1 MPARPADMLA
11 GMAAADGTGPGGP
24 AAAHAVVLVIHGGQS
39 VSLQP
44 TSPAQLAVLRMIP
57 VRGAIRHVAAGS
69 GVAVIRPRLRLR
81 GWNDAQASPVGDI
94 EELLEALPRR
104 YGRVPVVLVGHS
116 LGARAALRA
125 AGHPSVIAAA
135 GLAPWLPAEEPVAQ
149 LAGRRL
155 LLVHGTADRITSP
168 AMTWQYAR
176 AASDFAAVGAIAVAG
191 GDHAMLRR
199 ARLWH
204 GLAAEFTGLAL
215 GVPAR
220 DRALR
225 ELVAAGQPD
234 GAPVTV

>member
-1 MPARPADMLA
+1 MLA
-11 GMAAADGTGPGGP
+11 DMAAAGVTGPGGP
-24 AAAHAVVLVIHGGQS
+24 AAVRAVVIVIHGGQS
-39 VSLQP
+39 ASLRP
-44 TSPAQLAVLRMIP
+44 TSPAQPAVLRMIP
-57 VRGAIRHVAAGS
+57 VSRAIRHMVGAS

-81 GWNDAQASPVGDI
+81 GWNGAQASPVGDVA
-94 EELLEALPRR
+94 ELLEAVPRR
-104 YGRVPVVLVGHS
+104 FGPVPVVLVGHS

-135 GLAPWLPAEEPVAQ
+135 GLAPWLPAGEPTAQ

-155 LLVHGTADRITSP
+155 LLVHGTADTTTSP

-176 AASDFAAVGAIAVAG
+176 DASDFATVGAVAVDG

-204 GLAAEFTGLAL
+204 RLAAEFTSLAL
-215 GVPAR
+215 GVPGR

-225 ELVAAGQPD
+225 QVVAAAQPG
-234 GAPVTV
+234 GAPITL

>member
-1 MPARPADMLA
+1 MLA
-11 GMAAADGTGPGGP
+11 DMAAAGVTGPGGP
-24 AAAHAVVLVIHGGQS
+24 VAARAVVLVIHGGES
-39 VSLQP
+39 VSLRP

-57 VRGAIRHVAAGS
+57 VSRAIRRVAGGS
-69 GVAVIRPRLRLR
+69 EVAVIQPRLRLR
-81 GWNDAQASPVGDI
+81 GWNGAQASPVGDI

-104 YGRVPVVLVGHS
+104 FGPVPVVLVGHS

-125 AGHPSVIAAA
+125 AGHPSVIAVA

-176 AASDFAAVGAIAVAG
+176 EASDFAAVGAIAVDG

-220 DRALR
+220 DDALR
-225 ELVAAGQPD
+225 DVVAAAQPD
-234 GAPVTV
+234 GAPVTL

>member
-1 MPARPADMLA
+1 
-11 GMAAADGTGPGGP
+11 MAAADVTGRGGP
-24 AAAHAVVLVIHGGQS
+24 ATARAVVLVIHGGQS
-39 VSLQP
+39 VSLRP

-57 VRGAIRHVAAGS
+57 VRRAIRRVVGGS

-81 GWNDAQASPVGDI
+81 GWNGAQASPVADI

-125 AGHPSVIAAA
+125 AGHPSVLAAI

-168 AMTWQYAR
+168 AMTWQYACE
-176 AASDFAAVGAIAVAG
+176 ASDFAAVGAIAVHG

-204 GLAAEFTGLAL
+204 GLAAEFAGLAL

-225 ELVAAGQPD
+225 ELVAATAPG
-234 GAPVTV
+234 GAPVTL

>member
-1 MPARPADMLA
+1 
-11 GMAAADGTGPGGP
+11 MAAADVTGRGGP
-24 AAAHAVVLVIHGGQS
+24 ATARAVVLVIHGGQS
-39 VSLQP
+39 VSLRP

-57 VRGAIRHVAAGS
+57 VRRAIRRVVGGS
-69 GVAVIRPRLRLR
+69 GVAAIRPRLRLR
-81 GWNDAQASPVGDI
+81 GWNGAQASPVADI

-125 AGHPSVIAAA
+125 AGHPSVLAAI

-168 AMTWQYAR
+168 AMTWQYACE
-176 AASDFAAVGAIAVAG
+176 ASDFAAVGAIAVHG

-204 GLAAEFTGLAL
+204 GLAAEFAGLAL

-225 ELVAAGQPD
+225 ELVAATAPG
-234 GAPVTV
+234 GAPVTL

>member
-1 MPARPADMLA
+1 MLA
-11 GMAAADGTGPGGP
+11 GMAAAGVTGPAGP
-24 AAAHAVVLVIHGGQS
+24 AAVRAVVLVIHGGQS
-39 VSLQP
+39 VSRRP

-57 VRGAIRHVAAGS
+57 VRRAIRRVVGGS

-81 GWNDAQASPVGDI
+81 GWNGEQASPVADI

-135 GLAPWLPAEEPVAQ
+135 GLAPWLPAEEPVGQ
-149 LAGRRL
+149 LTGRRL

-176 AASDFAAVGAIAVAG
+176 AASDVAAVGAIAVHG

-204 GLAAEFTGLAL
+204 GLAGEFAGLAL

-220 DRALR
+220 DRGLR
-225 ELVAAGQPD
+225 EVVAATQP
-234 GAPVTV
+234 GGGPVTL

>member
-1 MPARPADMLA
+1 MLA
-11 GMAAADGTGPGGP
+11 DMAAANVTEPGGP
-24 AAAHAVVLVIHGGQS
+24 ATARAVVLVIHGGQS

-57 VRGAIRHVAAGS
+57 VRRAIRHVVGGS

-81 GWNDAQASPVGDI
+81 GWNGAQASPVGDI
-94 EELLEALPRR
+94 EAQLEALPRR
-104 YGRVPVVLVGHS
+104 FGPVPVVLVGHS

-176 AASDFAAVGAIAVAG
+176 EARDFAAVEAIAVDR

-204 GLAAEFTGLAL
+204 GLAAEFAGLAL

-225 ELVAAGQPD
+225 EVVAAAQSG
-234 GAPVTV
+234 GTPVTL

>member
-1 MPARPADMLA
+1 
-11 GMAAADGTGPGGP
+11 
-24 AAAHAVVLVIHGGQS
+24 
-39 VSLQP
+39 
-44 TSPAQLAVLRMIP
+44 MIP
-57 VRGAIRHVAAGS
+57 VSRAIRHVVGGS

-81 GWNDAQASPVGDI
+81 GWNGAQATPVGDI
-94 EELLEALPRR
+94 EELLEAVPRR
-104 YGRVPVVLVGHS
+104 FGRVPVVLVGHS

-135 GLAPWLPAEEPVAQ
+135 GLAPWLPAEEPIAQ

-155 LLVHGTADRITSP
+155 LLVHGTADRVTSP

-176 AASDFAAVGAIAVAG
+176 AVRDVAAVGAIAVGG

-220 DRALR
+220 DGALR
-225 ELVAAGQPD
+225 DVVAAGQPA
-234 GAPVTV
+234 GGRVTL